1 VPDTDGP
8 VPAAVVVPAK
18 RIVYEILLYE

>member
-8 VPAAVVVPAK
+8 VPAAVVVPAT